1 MVNTETGNQR
11 YHRLMSEQ
19 LPSGPPSPSGTGGFP
34 TSRGQFPGAAAG
46 PPPWPSTPP
55 PRQSRALTF
64 ATLAIALIATVL
76 AIVGWFRP
84 STAPPPPRS
93 TSPTYTDQHIADA
106 KTRACNALTLVNKAA
121 IANSGSGAPPQQSAD
136 PAMAEARAADSRL
149 SVIAGAWYLRDHLS
163 PATPQDVTTAIQHL
177 SEVALDLGQ
186 GYLAGAQNNDPAQA
200 DLIKEGNSAFKH
212 ALELCK

>member
-1 MVNTETGNQR
+1 M
-11 YHRLMSEQ
+11 H
-19 LPSGPPSPSGTGGFP
+19 P
-34 TSRGQFPGAAAG
+34 AA
-46 PPPWPSTPP
+46 
-55 PRQSRALTF
+55 
-64 ATLAIALIATVL
+64 
-76 AIVGWFRP
+76 
-84 STAPPPPRS
+84 
-93 TSPTYTDQHIADA
+93 PTYSQQQIADA
-106 KTRACNALTLVNKAA
+106 KTRACTALALVNKAA

-149 SVIAGAWYLRDHLS
+149 SVISGAWYLRDHLG
-163 PATPQDVTTAIQHL
+163 PATPQDVTAAIQHV